1 MALIQTFKR
10 RPVPTYFVLVYALSW
25 ACWMPLA
32 ISKTWAPVPFLVF
45 ATLGVSMP
53 SLVGILLTALLTGKS
68 GLRELFRRL
77 GQVRVSLIWYAVV
90 LLLLPVL
97 QLVALGIPALLGLAT
112 ISFAFSGFVVLSSVG
127 SGVGEE
133 FGWRGFALPRLQE
146 SRSAFGASLLLGL
159 LWGLWHLPLQ
169 IARDLP
175 LTAAGLAQFASFL
188 LLTSG
193 WSVLFTWV
201 YDNTKGSLFLMILL
215 HTVADIAALSVP
227 VSSWLSGVLY
237 LILLWVTV
245 TLVVVLAGL
254 SRRSGG
260 QTAQVGSSA
269 LMPPARRPAE
279 LLAALPGHEQ
289 GSARRG

>member
-1 MALIQTFKR
+1 MALIQTLKR

-32 ISKTWAPVPFLVF
+32 ISKTWAPFPFLVF

-53 SLVGILLTALLTGKS
+53 SLVGILLTALFSGKS
-68 GLRELFRRL
+68 GLGELFRRV
-77 GQVRVSLIWYAVV
+77 GRVRVPLIWYAVV
-90 LLLLPVL
+90 LLMLPVL

-112 ISFAFSGFVVLSSVG
+112 ITFTLSGFIVLSSVG

-133 FGWRGFALPRLQE
+133 LGWRGFALPRLQAN
-146 SRSAFGASLLLGL
+146 RPAFGASLLLGA

-175 LTAAGLAQFASFL
+175 LSAAGLAQFASFL
-188 LLTSG
+188 LLIAG

-201 YDNTKGSLFLMILL
+201 YDNTRGSLFLMILF
-215 HTVADIAALSVP
+215 HAVADIAALSVP
-227 VSSWLSGVLY
+227 VSSWLGGVLY
-237 LILLWVTV
+237 LILLWVIV

-254 SRRSGG
+254 SRRSG
-260 QTAQVGSSA
+260 AQPVQAGSSA
-269 LMPPARRPAE
+269 RMPSVRRPAE
-279 LLAALPGHEQ
+279 LLAALAGHEQ